1 MEQPRLISP
10 RKINSSLSAVDNCS
24 MIIRETLSEV
34 KNYGATAHADFV
46 SLVFVSSLLFV
57 LQTLTGGLIA
67 HYRAEPEGFFGIDF
81 SAILPF
87 NIMAHGTFS
96 SPYSGFQRLTWRQ
109 LALLD
114 ASREMERPCC
124 QNIFLGPSILDW
136 RGWRS

>member
-87 NIMAHGTFS
+87 NIM
-96 SPYSGFQRLTWRQ
+96 RTWHVQ
-109 LALLD
+109 LAIFWVS
-114 ASREMERPCC
+114 ASYLATACVT
-124 QNIFLGPSILDW
+124 
-136 RGWRS
+136 